1 MIETLDFNIMITYVK
16 NENQIFEDFKFQ
28 QRGNI
33 MKIVIFRVF
42 CNFLAFTAFQKK
54 WGKCNFRQNP
64 NLFQCISSLFWWVY
78 LKNGSLFI
86 SGLRDISHHT
96 LVKILEAPKLP
107 KAANKPRAKDQG
119 IEGTNSFFGNGAF
132 WAAAPKGQCPVGRV

>member
-1 MIETLDFNIMITYVK
+1 MKIMI
-16 NENQIFEDFKFQ
+16 
-28 QRGNI
+28 
-33 MKIVIFRVF
+33 FRAF
-42 CNFLAFTAFQKK
+42 CNFSAFTAFQKK

-96 LVKILEAPKLP
+96 LMLLTQYMLLVFQTFCSICNACKLQTHHLVATFLCCISDILLRKRHLVAY
-107 KAANKPRAKDQG
+107 ATSAYCICNKMLRM
-119 IEGTNSFFGNGAF
+119 
-132 WAAAPKGQCPVGRV
+132 RH

>member
-1 MIETLDFNIMITYVK
+1 M
-16 NENQIFEDFKFQ
+16 
-28 QRGNI
+28 
-33 MKIVIFRVF
+33 IFRVF

-96 LVKILEAPKLP
+96 LLSASLPVTLTFKFWTHKLAQKRRMRTDSLSD
-107 KAANKPRAKDQG
+107 KAKMWNNRNERTKAYLYAVWHKNDCDRPLMTFLKCTRINIITQESDQ
-119 IEGTNSFFGNGAF
+119 TM
-132 WAAAPKGQCPVGRV
+132 